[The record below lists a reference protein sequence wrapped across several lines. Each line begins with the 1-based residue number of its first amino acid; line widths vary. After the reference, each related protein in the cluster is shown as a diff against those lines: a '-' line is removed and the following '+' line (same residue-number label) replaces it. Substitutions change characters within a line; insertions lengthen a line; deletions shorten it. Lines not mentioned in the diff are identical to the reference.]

1 MGTTIKTDLNSSV
14 RTFYSKE
21 LIEQSLPQLVFY
33 RFAKK
38 KTDLTK
44 EPGDTIAFTKFADIE
59 NGKEL
64 VDGVQLTEEK
74 LTDEEIKITVSEW
87 GKAVSVSELALQ
99 TNTFELLDEQT
110 IKLSKSYVKT
120 LDGSLRDACLASSNV
135 LYGGQRTDPTAL
147 TPADVFETTL
157 IKDSVEALSNVDAPK
172 IEGEYYVCVATPH
185 QLRSI
190 RDDADWINVQAYAG
204 AMQIYRGEV
213 GMYEGVRFVET
224 TQMPSLTAAEAL
236 AKYGVN
242 IPVYEAV
249 IFGENAYAYAEA
261 LPVEIRDNGVQDYGR
276 KHGLAWY
283 SIMGSGLI
291 EEQNVIMLLTA

>member
-1 MGTTIKTDLNSSV
+1 MATLKSELNSSV

-38 KTDLTK
+38 KTDLSK
-44 EPGDTIAFTKFADIE
+44 EAGDSITFTKFADIE
-59 NGKEL
+59 EGKEL
-64 VDGVQLTEEK
+64 ADGVQLTEEK
-74 LTDEEIKITVSEW
+74 LTDEEIKISVGEW
-87 GKAVSVSELALQ
+87 GKAISVSELALQ
-99 TNTFELLDEQT
+99 TNMFDLLDEQT
-110 IKLSKSYVKT
+110 KKLSKSYVKT
-120 LDGSLRDACLASSNV
+120 LDSMLRDACLDTTNV
-135 LYGGQRTDPTAL
+135 IYGGQKTAAGDL
-147 TPADVFETTL
+147 TVDDVFDTIA
-157 IKDSVEALSNVDAPK
+157 IKDAVEALSNADAPK
-172 IEGEYYVCVATPH
+172 IDGEYYVCVATPH

-190 RDDADWINVQAYAG
+190 RDDKDWINVQAYAG
-204 AMQIYRGEV
+204 AKEIFRGEV

-242 IPVYEAV
+242 IPLYEAV
-249 IFGENAYAYAEA
+249 IFGENSFAYAEA
-261 LPVEIRDNGVQDYGR
+261 LPVEVRDNGVQDYGR

-291 EEQNVIMLLTA
+291 EEQNILMLLTA